1 MLSTI
6 GFVVVLSAAIFVYR
20 AWMPRS
26 MREASLGRMST
37 QWIAEHRASKTS

>member
-6 GFVVVLSAAIFVYR
+6 GFFVLVSAAIFVYR
-20 AWMPRS
+20 ARMLGS

-37 QWIAEHRASKTS
+37 QWITEHRASKTS